1 MSLAGEEFRQESG
14 VEAAAADGM
23 DVGEGP
29 DILEGNKSGQLG
41 EFLVRE
47 ARIIEQNI

>member
-1 MSLAGEEFRQESG
+1 MSLASEEFRPESRNEPG
-14 VEAAAADGM
+14 AADGM